1 MQKLQK
7 GKQIGYAFVPWILYK
22 AKRYFATLK
31 YKCMFLK
38 KVYLSFIAI
47 ALMASACTQAEKKG
61 EEKSRAIPIVDF
73 SGVEPLLSIKS
84 DTTYIINFWAS
95 WCAPCVKEL
104 PYFEQI
110 AEVYNHKKVRVILIN
125 LDFPNHYE
133 SRLIPFIDEHN
144 IVSEVIML
152 DDPDANSWINRVD
165 TSWSGSIPATLI
177 YNNTK
182 REFFEK
188 EFKYNEL
195 DSIVKQYVN

>member
-1 MQKLQK
+1 M
-7 GKQIGYAFVPWILYK
+7 I
-22 AKRYFATLK
+22 
-31 YKCMFLK
+31 LK

-47 ALMASACTQAEKKG
+47 AIIASACTQVEKKSK
-61 EEKSRAIPIVDF
+61 EKNEAVPIVDF

-84 DTTYIINFWAS
+84 DTAYIINFWAS

-110 AEVYNHKKVRVILIN
+110 AEEYNHKKIRVILIN

-144 IVSEVIML
+144 MVSEVIML

-165 TSWSGSIPATLI
+165 SSWSGSIPATLI

-188 EFKYNEL
+188 EFNYDEL
-195 DSIVKQYVN
+195 DSIVKQYIN